1 MPQQT
6 DEEEQ
11 GSKGAPRYMT
21 AYCSIMTLL
30 LAFFIILQAFASVRQ
45 EGLFYAGRG
54 SFVRALET
62 FGLGGIWEGEGGP
75 PVPGEL
81 QPRYRTPEGQ
91 DEPND
96 LRRIDAEREEAQRA
110 LNSLADQFDVMEP
123 PDGEGW
129 RVTLP
134 TPFSYMAAD
143 EEFSERQREFCGQ
156 LARRL
161 EPLVAARG
169 FVIRIG
175 AVLKGDGAMDAER
188 ARRALR
194 AARRVQR
201 RLVADMSAGS
211 REAASRRLYSFC
223 RPADERTGTAQPTTQ
238 LKVDI
243 MLTKPY
249 VRQVREEGVQKSE
262 TNETS

>member
-1 MPQQT
+1 
-6 DEEEQ
+6 
-11 GSKGAPRYMT
+11 MT

-45 EGLFYAGRG
+45 EGMFYAGRG

-62 FGLGGIWEGEGGP
+62 FGLGGIWEKEGGKP
-75 PVPGEL
+75 LPGEL
-81 QPRYRTPEGQ
+81 RPHYRTPEGQ
-91 DEPND
+91 DEPTE

-110 LNSLADQFDVMEP
+110 LSSLTDQFDVMEP
-123 PDGEGW
+123 RNGEGW

-143 EEFSERQREFCGQ
+143 GEFNERQKEFCRQ

-175 AVLKGDGAMDAER
+175 AVLKGGDGVDVER

-194 AARRVQR
+194 AARRVQHK
-201 RLVADMSAGS
+201 LVADMSPSS

-223 RPADERTGTAQPTTQ
+223 KPAVERAGPAEEPTTQ

-249 VRQVREEGVQKSE
+249 VRQVRDEGVQRSE
-262 TNETS
+262 TNKAS